1 MSNSAARTHGVP
13 ERHRDHSRRLT
24 AVGGAV
30 SDHDLIELIRSE
42 LASRPT
48 LSLVAGRV
56 SHLLLAGQVD
66 GDDPILDLIDPG
78 NVLDEKTVMRDAVEY
93 ILSFP
98 HLSAGEV
105 AVKYRKTWANPSDAL
120 RKRAGQIIGLKQGR
134 RYRYPEFQFSLP
146 EDATELVRR
155 SNVALGAE
163 DDPWGVASW
172 WLSPNPAAAGRPS
185 PVDLL
190 EAGDLEQVAALVRAE
205 VEDDIA

>member
-1 MSNSAARTHGVP
+1 MSNSAARIRGGSAT
-13 ERHRDHSRRLT
+13 HRDQSRRLT

-42 LASRPT
+42 LASRPS

-105 AVKYRKTWANPSDAL
+105 AVKYRKSWANPSDAL

-146 EDATELVRR
+146 EDATELVHR
-155 SNVALGAE
+155 SNIALGAE

-172 WLSPNPAAAGRPS
+172 WLTPNPAAVGRKS
-185 PVDLL
+185 PVELL
-190 EAGDLEQVAALVRAE
+190 EAGDLDQAAALVRSE